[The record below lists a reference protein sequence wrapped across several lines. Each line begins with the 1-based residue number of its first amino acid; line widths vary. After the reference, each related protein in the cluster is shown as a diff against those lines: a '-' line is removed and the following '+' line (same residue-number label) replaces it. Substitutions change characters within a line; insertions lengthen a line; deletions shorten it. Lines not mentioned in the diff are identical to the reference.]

1 MLHKPYLFVQH
12 LAFSFNVSA
21 IMPAYICSWHANPQ
35 DNIGYEAWK
44 SHAAQRQQQIGDAKQ
59 CRIPAHISRYSS

>member
-21 IMPAYICSWHANPQ
+21 IMPAYLYSFVSC
-35 DNIGYEAWK
+35 GM
-44 SHAAQRQQQIGDAKQ
+44 QIH
-59 CRIPAHISRYSS
+59 RII